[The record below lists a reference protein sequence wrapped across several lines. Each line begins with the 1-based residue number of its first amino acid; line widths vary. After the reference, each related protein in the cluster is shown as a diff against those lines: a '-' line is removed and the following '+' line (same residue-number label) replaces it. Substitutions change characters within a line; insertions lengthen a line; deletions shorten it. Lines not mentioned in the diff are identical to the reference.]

1 MLMTCVA
8 THCTL
13 EPCRAFSFFFLPS
26 IAWTLI
32 IEWAYLCSQSCLHG
46 RKELP
51 WQLWMQM
58 SIILQVGKR
67 RQRCGNQTESPALSA
82 VRPRYENVQ
91 KFTADNSTNVIVSLC
106 YPCWIK
112 RVCLQSIQAKTENF
126 FFFFRKSRDSVSR
139 TSYECWWIY
148 AKHGLTF
155 LIMNLQGGS
164 NFF

>member
-1 MLMTCVA
+1 MTCVA

-112 RVCLQSIQAKTENF
+112 RVCLQSIQAKTENVF
-126 FFFFRKSRDSVSR
+126 FFFQKKQRFSLQNQLWMLVNLCK
-139 TSYECWWIY
+139 TWIN
-148 AKHGLTF
+148 
-155 LIMNLQGGS
+155 IS
-164 NFF
+164 NNEFTRGFKLF